1 MRDVIASAATATKK
15 KRRRK
20 AIKDQTQR
28 KDGQAPPG
36 LVLSRSSAGWLLLC
50 LAPPLLYGA
59 PYRLQREFGPAASQ
73 VRGASLVRQTSHPPP
88 STRLVQTRL
97 DSASASRS
105 LVEAPR
111 IQAWQ
116 LFLGGGESV
125 YICTRETES

>member
-1 MRDVIASAATATKK
+1 MPRSTVAVWCSVQAAE
-15 KRRRK
+15 
-20 AIKDQTQR
+20 
-28 KDGQAPPG
+28 
-36 LVLSRSSAGWLLLC
+36 
-50 LAPPLLYGA
+50 
-59 PYRLQREFGPAASQ
+59 REFGPAASQ
-73 VRGASLVRQTSHPPP
+73 VRGASLVRQTAHPPP

-125 YICTRETES
+125 YVHERLNRTVEE